1 MRVLKKFTSAPELA
15 VGIADQLAHTIVGA
29 LAVRGVAHVVLTG
42 GRIGTACLAALRE
55 HPLTADI
62 PWDGVHFW
70 WSDERFVRAGDSE
83 RNDVGASAELLNSL
97 NLPEEHVHRMPASDQ
112 GLTLSEAAETYW
124 AEIVAIMADDIT
136 FDVCLLG
143 VGEDGH
149 VASLFPHL
157 SGIEDN
163 RVSVIPVTDSPKPPS
178 ERLTFTRP
186 LIDRSRQVWLLA
198 SGSAKA
204 DAVATIMDVEAAPLP
219 AATVEGLSR
228 TILFVDTDAAAGL
241 PPTDEPESLFY
252 GD

>member
-1 MRVLKKFTSAPELA
+1 MLVVKKFTTASELA
-15 VGIADQLAHTIVGA
+15 VGIADQIAHTIVGA
-29 LAVRGVAHVVLTG
+29 LAVRSVAHVVLTG
-42 GRIGTACLAALRE
+42 GRIGTACLARLRE

-70 WSDERFVRAGDSE
+70 WSDERFVAANDND
-83 RNDVGASAELLNSL
+83 RNDMAAFAELLNALS
-97 NLPEEHVHRMPASDQ
+97 LPEGNIHAMPSSDQ
-112 GLTLSEAAETYW
+112 GFTLGQAAEHYW
-124 AEIVAIMADDIT
+124 AEIGQVMADDIT

-157 SGIEDN
+157 PGIEDETI
-163 RVSVIPVTDSPKPPS
+163 SVIGVTNSPKPPS
-178 ERLTFTRP
+178 ERVSFTRP
-186 LIDRSRQVWLLA
+186 LINRSRQVWLLA

-204 DAVATIMDVEAAPLP
+204 DAVAMILDDEAEPLP
-219 AATVEGLSR
+219 AARVHGLGR
-228 TILFVDTDAAAGL
+228 TILFVDRDAAAGL

>member
-1 MRVLKKFTSAPELA
+1 MPVVKRFNNPRELA
-15 VGIADQLAHTIVGA
+15 GGIADHIAHTIVGA

-42 GRIGTACLAALRE
+42 GRIGTACLAAVRE

-70 WSDERFVRAGDSE
+70 WSDERFVSSGDAD
-83 RNDVGASAELLNSL
+83 RNDAGAYAELLNSL
-97 NLPEEHVHRMPASDQ
+97 PLPKGNVHAMPSRDQ
-112 GLTLSEAAETYW
+112 GLTLDEAALQYW
-124 AEIVAIMADDIT
+124 VEINEFMQDDVT

-149 VASLFPHL
+149 VASLFPGL
-157 SGIEDN
+157 PQIEDESI
-163 RVSVIPVTDSPKPPS
+163 SVLPVPNSPKPPP

-186 LIDRSRQVWLLA
+186 LIGRSRQVWLLA

-204 DAVATIMDVEAAPLP
+204 DAVAQTMDEAADPLP
-219 AATVEGLSR
+219 ATRVQGLVR
-228 TILFVDTDAAAGL
+228 TILFTDAEAAAGL
-241 PPTDEPESLFY
+241 PPIDEVESLFY